1 MKYAKPEITKLG
13 EATELVCS
21 DDSVLK
27 VHGGSDFQDPT
38 RMTIPA
44 YSADE

>member
-1 MKYAKPEITKLG
+1 MNYSKPEITRLG
-13 EATELVCS
+13 EATELICDV
-21 DDSVLK
+21 DSLLK
-27 VHGGSDFQDPT
+27 VDGGSDFQDHN